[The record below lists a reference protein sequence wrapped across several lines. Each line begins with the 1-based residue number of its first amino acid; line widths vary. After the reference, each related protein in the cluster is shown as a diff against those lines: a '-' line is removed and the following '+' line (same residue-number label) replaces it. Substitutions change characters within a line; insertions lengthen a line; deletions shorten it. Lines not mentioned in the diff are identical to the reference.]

1 MNQEYKTPD
10 FSQGSIKSNE
20 EVIQEAIDLLDR
32 DIKEIEQKIANGN
45 NYAHE
50 DIRIKHKTEEQT
62 STCRAFE
69 TSTEQQII
77 IETR

>member
-20 EVIQEAIDLLDR
+20 EVIQEAIVMLDR
-32 DIKEIEQKIANGN
+32 NIKEIEQKIANGN

-50 DIRIKHKTEEQT
+50 DLRIKQKNRRVLAERLRNLQNNK
-62 STCRAFE
+62 
-69 TSTEQQII
+69 
-77 IETR
+77 